1 MDVDHPPPP
10 TGRGDARR
18 QASSSG
24 RRREGD
30 SSGARSGRGC
40 SRVST
45 STTPD
50 HRPGNSGPGPPRCST
65 HRPPWTA
72 SGRSGRSV
80 TARQPAPSSWPS
92 TRGDGSTTHR
102 ESTRCAR
109 EPASASRSSTS
120 RPRACGSNPPLS
132 RRLRVL
138 GPTTRRWRCSVTSCS
153 NGVPPPPSTLP
164 AASLPNA
171 LLHSRTLSPAALE
184 RRYLCDVERANGL
197 PRGRRQCRARSGGAL
212 VVHDLEYAGQATLVE
227 LDERLGH
234 ELADRWAD
242 LGRDLASLRRG
253 TVTLRAG
260 WGQVLQ
266 PCRLAEAV
274 GAVLLVRAGLPPIPA
289 RPAP

>member
-1 MDVDHPPPP
+1 MAWSAASLSARVASASARLASRALRASVVTSALMVEIVRRP
-10 TGRGDARR
+10 TAGAGPHLNRRTPKDLGRLVPETLHSR
-18 QASSSG
+18 SPG
-24 RRREGD
+24 RRLPRDEGGAGLDDDAKGD
-30 SSGARSGRGC
+30 SSGAGSGRGC

-50 HRPGNSGPGPPRCST
+50 HRPGSSGPGPPRCST

-153 NGVPPPPSTLP
+153 NGVPPPGGAGEALPLRRRAGERASTRAP
-164 AASLPNA
+164 TVSGA
-171 LLHSRTLSPAALE
+171 E
-184 RRYLCDVERANGL
+184 RRSA
-197 PRGRRQCRARSGGAL
+197 RG
-212 VVHDLEYAGQATLVE
+212 
-227 LDERLGH
+227 
-234 ELADRWAD
+234 
-242 LGRDLASLRRG
+242 
-253 TVTLRAG
+253 
-260 WGQVLQ
+260 
-266 PCRLAEAV
+266 P
-274 GAVLLVRAGLPPIPA
+274 
-289 RPAP
+289 